1 MTSQWAPRATFT
13 KFEDSTQEE
22 WAEIIRQLP
31 LTQAMAGQNVI
42 DQLRLLERDHG
53 GFPVS
58 RLEHS
63 LQTATRAEEDGRDE
77 EYVLCALIHDIG
89 DTLAPYNHPS
99 IAAGL
104 LKPFVSEANHWMVEH
119 HGIFQGYYFWHL
131 HRRRPQRP
139 RRLPRL
145 AVLRVHGGVLR
156 QVRPDRLRPRLRERP
171 ARPLR
176 TPDPQV
182 PRPQALRERTSW
194 CLTPGVWHRR
204 GRRSPSGRRPG
215 GSRSGGRRR
224 GRCGGSRAAA
234 GRRHAPPSS
243 TVSKN

>member
-1 MTSQWAPRATFT
+1 MTPRQSAPRATFT

-31 LTQAMAGQNVI
+31 LTQAIAGQNVI
-42 DQLRLLERDHG
+42 EQLRLLERDHG

-119 HGIFQGYYFWHL
+119 HGIFQGYYFWHFL
-131 HRRRPQRP
+131 GADRNARDAYRDSPYYEYAEEFCAKYDQTAFDPEYVSAPLSHYEP
-139 RRLPRL
+139 LI
-145 AVLRVHGGVLR
+145 R
-156 QVRPDRLRPRLRERP
+156 QYL
-171 ARPLR
+171 
-176 TPDPQV
+176 V
-182 PRPQALRERTSW
+182 PKEFGETDNAFT
-194 CLTPGVWHRR
+194 
-204 GRRSPSGRRPG
+204 
-215 GSRSGGRRR
+215 
-224 GRCGGSRAAA
+224 
-234 GRRHAPPSS
+234 
-243 TVSKN
+243 